1 MDDFYTACQE
11 KMQNASAPTAAI
23 TELMA
28 ISLHD
33 LPQMQICKFAEQTV
47 TLLSVI
53 SQVGNGSSQDLT
65 SQFKQIRHQ
74 LEMTLDYMEQIMEME
89 KDFPSPPPGSDG
101 CWW

>member
-1 MDDFYTACQE
+1 MDDFYTAYRE
-11 KMQNASAPTAAI
+11 KIQSAPDPTAAI
-23 TELMA
+23 EELTA

-53 SQVGNGSSQDLT
+53 YQETICSPQDLT
-65 SQFKQIRHQ
+65 AQYKQVRQQ
-74 LEMTLDYMEQIMEME
+74 LEGTLNYMEQVMKWARE
-89 KDFPSPPPGSDG
+89 FPSSQQPGG